1 MIPIYVKLFNVII
14 KLGIFLESWSQGI
27 ICLIYKNKGSKTKP
41 ENFRPITL
49 LPCLEKLFSSI
60 LNSRMEIFL
69 EENNLL
75 NENQLGFRHGY
86 STTESAFIL
95 YVLNFLVKNKGGR
108 LFCAFIDLKRA
119 FPSIRRQLLWNKIIE
134 IGINGPFLHTSFIQ

>member
-1 MIPIYVKLFNVII
+1 
-14 KLGIFLESWSQGI
+14 
-27 ICLIYKNKGSKTKP
+27 
-41 ENFRPITL
+41 
-49 LPCLEKLFSSI
+49 
-60 LNSRMEIFL
+60 MEIFV

-134 IGINGPFLHTSFIQ
+134 IGINGPFLNCIQALYSDIKASVRLNKSLSPTFNCEAGLREGEHLSPLLFSIFY